1 MFIYYLIDFLHVN
14 VNYIDLK
21 LEFVGTKQ
29 TEFMKKITHLWLT
42 MMLAFFLLS
51 PFAYGQS
58 PKAER
63 FATITVSVVNSE
75 RPYHV
80 ALIRYYD
87 KDGNVLLN
95 TSEEFKIDIS
105 KAARFKTGSIRKTIP
120 IYPEAKKIIV
130 TVDNCSGLHEND
142 FTVEDL
148 DAADSK
154 LTFVFKREFEK
165 QVIVRFK
172 GIQDKKPCS
181 FKIIGRNTNEIY
193 YGDYVKAQ
201 KYLPKESNR
210 EDIRVKVAESTLY
223 PYEIVGIKKDVQFK
237 PEDKE
242 RYVDVTV
249 KYTGKDAAPEVV
261 EEPEGEGDGSEV
273 EDEKPAKPVRDDFD
287 TKKAWKKA
295 VKEWKKQYGA

>member
-1 MFIYYLIDFLHVN
+1 
-14 VNYIDLK
+14 LK
-21 LEFVGTKQ
+21 NKVCQTKQ
-29 TEFMKKITHLWLT
+29 TGFMKKITPWG
-42 MMLAFFLLS
+42 LAFVLAMLIFS
-51 PFAYGQS
+51 PFAHAQS

-87 KDGNVLLN
+87 KDDNVLLN
-95 TSEEFKIDIS
+95 TSEEFMIEIS

-120 IYPEAKKIIV
+120 IYPQAKKIIV

-181 FKIIGRNTNEIY
+181 FKLIGRNTNEIY

-223 PYEIVGIKKDVQFK
+223 PYEIVNIKKDVKFK
-237 PEDKE
+237 PEEKE

-249 KYTGKDAAPEVV
+249 KYLGEDGTTPE
-261 EEPEGEGDGSEV
+261 ETTDENPDGENPDV
-273 EDEKPAKPVRDDFD
+273 DETPAKPVREDFD
-287 TKKAWKKA
+287 SRKAWKKA
-295 VKEWKKQYGA
+295 LKEWKSKYGA

>member
-1 MFIYYLIDFLHVN
+1 
-14 VNYIDLK
+14 
-21 LEFVGTKQ
+21 
-29 TEFMKKITHLWLT
+29 MKKITNLLLT
-42 MMLAFFLLS
+42 MLLAFILLS
-51 PFAYGQS
+51 PIAYAQS

-87 KDGNVLLN
+87 KDDNVLLN
-95 TSEEFKIDIS
+95 TSEEFMIEIS
-105 KAARFKTGSIRKTIP
+105 KAQRFKTGSIRKTIP

-172 GIQDKKPCS
+172 GIQDQKPCS

-201 KYLPKESNR
+201 KYLPKEGNR
-210 EDIRVKVAESTLY
+210 EDIRVQVAESTLY
-223 PYEIVGIKKDVQFK
+223 PYDIVSIKKDVTFK

-249 KYTGKDAAPEVV
+249 KYTGQG
-261 EEPEGEGDGSEV
+261 GETQAGSEEGV
-273 EDEKPAKPVRDDFD
+273 AENTVTPEETPAKPARDDFD
-287 TKKAWKKA
+287 SKKAWKKA
-295 VKEWKKQYGA
+295 LKEWKAKYGG

>member
-1 MFIYYLIDFLHVN
+1 
-14 VNYIDLK
+14 
-21 LEFVGTKQ
+21 
-29 TEFMKKITHLWLT
+29 MKKITSILSTTL
-42 MMLAFFLLS
+42 LAIILFS
-51 PFAYGQS
+51 SAIYAQS

-63 FATITVSVVNSE
+63 FATLTVSVVNSE

-95 TSEEFKIDIS
+95 TSEEFMIEIS
-105 KAARFKTGSIRKTIP
+105 KSARFKTGSIRKTIP

-210 EDIRVKVAESTLY
+210 ADIKVQVAESTLY
-223 PYEIVGIKKDVQFK
+223 PYEIVGIKKDVSFK

-249 KYTGKDAAPEVV
+249 KYTGQGGEAQTSTASDEEGKQTEYKPE
-261 EEPEGEGDGSEV
+261 
-273 EDEKPAKPVRDDFD
+273 KPVRADYNS
-287 TKKAWKKA
+287 KRAWKKA
-295 VKEWKKQYGA
+295 VKKWKAEYGG